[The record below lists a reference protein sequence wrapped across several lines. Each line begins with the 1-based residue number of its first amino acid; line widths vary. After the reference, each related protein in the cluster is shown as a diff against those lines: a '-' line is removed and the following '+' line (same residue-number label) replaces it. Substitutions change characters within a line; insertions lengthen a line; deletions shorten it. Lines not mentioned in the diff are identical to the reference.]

1 VAADR
6 TRGEEDEVDG
16 GVDPSSGDDVRL
28 GGGERGAD
36 PAHGAARPASAA
48 LPRVEPPQQGARVVH
63 RRVPGAARQPGE
75 DEDQRDEDDERGQQR
90 RYEGRGVHPACR
102 RRFFCWLWGLNP
114 PWFGGA

>member
-36 PAHGAARPASAA
+36 PAHGAARPAAAA
-48 LPRVEPPQQGARVVH
+48 LTRVEPPQRARVVH
-63 RRVPGAARQPGE
+63 GRVPGAARQPGE